1 MGVFAR
7 LTGVNVSLAGSFDNP
22 RHNPRAGNSM
32 KHNTKNRIKTTMAA
46 ACLVGTGL
54 AVPQARAASDVEL
67 SGIHAGDVLVRLRAI
82 SIVPNVSTNNTLSAL
97 NVGVNNAIVPELD
110 LTYMIRDYLGVEL
123 ILGTSR
129 HQLTSNLGNLGGVNV
144 LPPTL
149 LLQYHFNHQGRIRPY
164 LGAGMNYTYFYNSGL
179 KAGGQPISITN
190 HSFGPA
196 VQAGVDVQVT
206 KTLFVNADIKKI
218 WMRTDASLGGASLG
232 RLDID
237 PVVVGLGVGM
247 RF

>member
-1 MGVFAR
+1 
-7 LTGVNVSLAGSFDNP
+7 
-22 RHNPRAGNSM
+22 M
-32 KHNTKNRIKTTMAA
+32 KHSISNRIKAA
-46 ACLVGTGL
+46 VIVSCLLGMGL
-54 AVPQARAASDVEL
+54 AASQARAESGDEMN
-67 SGIHAGDVLVRLRAI
+67 GIHAGDVLVRLRAI
-82 SIVPNVSTNNTLSAL
+82 SIIPNVSTNNTLSAL
-97 NVGVNNAIVPELD
+97 NVNVNNAIVPELD

-129 HQLTSNLGNLGGVNV
+129 HQLTSSLGNLGGVNV

-164 LGAGMNYTYFYNSGL
+164 LGAGMNYTYFYNNGL
-179 KAGGQPISITN
+179 NVNGQPISITN

-196 VQAGVDVQVT
+196 VQAGVDVQIT
-206 KTLFVNADIKKI
+206 KSLFVNADIKKI

>member
-1 MGVFAR
+1 
-7 LTGVNVSLAGSFDNP
+7 
-22 RHNPRAGNSM
+22 M
-32 KHNTKNRIKTTMAA
+32 KLSIRNRIKTAAVASCLLGAA
-46 ACLVGTGL
+46 AL
-54 AVPQARAASDVEL
+54 APQAQAAGGDQL
-67 SGIHAGDVLVRLRAI
+67 NGIHAGDILVRLRAI
-82 SIVPNVSTNNTLSAL
+82 SIMPNVETNQSLSAL

-149 LLQYHFNHQGRIRPY
+149 LLQYHFNHAGRIRPY
-164 LGAGMNYTYFYNSGL
+164 VGAGLNYTLFYNNGL
-179 KAGGQPISITN
+179 NAGGQPISITN

-196 VQAGVDVQVT
+196 LQAGVDVQVT
-206 KTLFVNADIKKI
+206 KSLFVNADIKKI
-218 WMRTDASLGGASLG
+218 WMHTDATLGGQSLG
-232 RLDID
+232 RLSID

>member
-1 MGVFAR
+1 
-7 LTGVNVSLAGSFDNP
+7 
-22 RHNPRAGNSM
+22 M
-32 KHNTKNRIKTTMAA
+32 KHSLRNRIKAA
-46 ACLVGTGL
+46 AVASYLLCAGVPL
-54 AVPQARAASDVEL
+54 AAHAQAAGNDQMN
-67 SGIHAGDVLVRLRAI
+67 GIHAGDILVRLRAI
-82 SIVPNVSTNNTLSAL
+82 SIMPDVRTNQSLSAL

-129 HQLTSNLGNLGGVNV
+129 HQLSSSLGNLGGVNV

-149 LLQYHFNHQGRIRPY
+149 LLQYHFNHAGRIRPY
-164 LGAGMNYTYFYNSGL
+164 VGAGLNYTLFYNNGL
-179 KAGGQPISITN
+179 NAGGQPISITN

-196 VQAGVDVQVT
+196 LQAGVDVQVT
-206 KTLFVNADIKKI
+206 KSLFVNADIKKI
-218 WMRTDASLGGASLG
+218 WMHTDASLGGQSLG
-232 RLDID
+232 RLNID

>member
-1 MGVFAR
+1 MKLSLRNGIRTVAFA
-7 LTGVNVSLAGSFDNP
+7 AGLLG
-22 RHNPRAGNSM
+22 AGM
-32 KHNTKNRIKTTMAA
+32 MATQAHA
-46 ACLVGTGL
+46 AGDDALN
-54 AVPQARAASDVEL
+54 
-67 SGIHAGDVLVRLRAI
+67 GIHAGDVLVRLRAI
-82 SIVPNVSTNNTLSAL
+82 SIMPNVGTSQTLSTL

-129 HQLTSNLGNLGGVNV
+129 HQLTSSLGNLGGVNV

-149 LLQYHFNHQGRIRPY
+149 LLQYHFNHAGKIRPY
-164 LGAGMNYTYFYNSGL
+164 VGAGLNYTLFYNNGL
-179 KAGGQPISITN
+179 NAGGAPISVSN

-196 VQAGVDVQVT
+196 LQAGVDVQVT
-206 KTLFVNADIKKI
+206 KSLFVNADIKKI
-218 WMRTDASLGGASLG
+218 WMHTDASLGGQSLG
-232 RLDID
+232 RLNID